1 MKRAYYDEKPSV
13 FQAVGN
19 GDYLYHWDIQE
30 EKITNNAGED
40 PQSEVVKYS
49 CLETTISGE
58 VSYDKCVEAVIR
70 SEYGIDQEMAVIN
83 KYNSYKNGLTQD
95 IDSLN
100 EYNEFLQFVFDTKMM
115 VKKDLEQEELLSLV
129 KKKKINDISVYDK
142 SNSVNSFNLNGLP
155 VWLDKDTRVGLM
167 NSTQIEKAAG
177 HETTTLWLGSVS
189 LVINCDLAIQLLSAL
204 ELYALECYNKTAEH
218 KANVGKLTSIE
229 EVEAYDYTTGYPDK
243 LDLNTSGV

>member
-19 GDYLYHWDIQE
+19 GDYFYHWDIQE
-30 EKITNNAGED
+30 ETITNSVEEG
-40 PQSEVVKYS
+40 PQSEAVKYS

-70 SEYGIDQEMAVIN
+70 SEYSIDQEMAVIN

-95 IDSLN
+95 FDSLN

-115 VKKDLEQEELLSLV
+115 VKKDLEREELLSLV

-229 EVEAYDYTTGYPDK
+229 EVEAYDYTIGYPDK
-243 LDLNTSGV
+243 LNLNTSGV